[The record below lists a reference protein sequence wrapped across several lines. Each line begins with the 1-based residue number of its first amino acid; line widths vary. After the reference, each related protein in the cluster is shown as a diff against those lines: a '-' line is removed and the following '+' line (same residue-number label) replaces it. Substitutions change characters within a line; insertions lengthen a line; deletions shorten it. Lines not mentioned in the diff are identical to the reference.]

1 MDEIQ
6 RFFLSC
12 PYRKNLQDWFSG
24 RRNQRVFPSSDGAH
38 SLSLMWTGKWPSV
51 KSWHRTKKLLWTQKP
66 DELHEHSSPKKL
78 HLLCILCIII
88 DWLSSH
94 CDIEQVTAIKEFI
107 RKKSQGYSETLT
119 SVTYNI
125 QQDSLEINKQEVR
138 RISAHVHIFL
148 QVLSLLFKQ
157 ILSNLL
163 NCLTIIWDTG
173 AGTCSLIW
181 LKKHVID
188 MCMSNKTLIN
198 ILIYLKAVKQTSGQI
213 LHWLFTFFWRKS
225 HKNRLTCRYQNK
237 VASLQ
242 RQPHAWSCR
251 WDILCP

>member
-1 MDEIQ
+1 MYHDRLIE
-6 RFFLSC
+6 FTLWHWTSNC
-12 PYRKNLQDWFSG
+12 Y
-24 RRNQRVFPSSDGAH
+24 QRVHKKKEPRLFRNINISDKH
-38 SLSLMWTGKWPSV
+38 
-51 KSWHRTKKLLWTQKP
+51 
-66 DELHEHSSPKKL
+66 
-78 HLLCILCIII
+78 
-88 DWLSSH
+88 
-94 CDIEQVTAIKEFI
+94 
-107 RKKSQGYSETLT
+107 
-119 SVTYNI
+119 I
-125 QQDSLEINKQEVR
+125 QQDSLEISKQEVR

-181 LKKHVID
+181 LKKHV
-188 MCMSNKTLIN
+188 CMSNKTLIN